1 MCLIERWMFF
11 VVNGWFSHVN
21 NTYQKWM
28 PTSYIKL
35 YSLMVKTLD
44 CCAKGPWF
52 KFLIR
57 DLTKCYFRRKL
68 LFFLSFSMYNLTF
81 NTKNLHLSN
90 KFWLYQLRVRY
101 KHTVW
106 EASLG
111 AKKVSQVGTITVI
124 KFMQNLNEICKNW
137 NFLKGYSREISIF
150 VFHLYKN
157 VGKSK

>member
-1 MCLIERWMFF
+1 
-11 VVNGWFSHVN
+11 
-21 NTYQKWM
+21 
-28 PTSYIKL
+28 
-35 YSLMVKTLD
+35 MVKTLD

-90 KFWLYQLRVRY
+90 KFWLYQLRVIY

-124 KFMQNLNEICKNW
+124 KIMQNLNEICKN
-137 NFLKGYSREISIF
+137 
-150 VFHLYKN
+150 
-157 VGKSK
+157 